1 MYWSVMDSDF
11 IFIFFT
17 HTESCTPPD
26 DFTGRC
32 DSILGSAATITE
44 APLPFTYF
52 DPDGKDNT
60 VVTFSLSSVTPSSGI
75 SLFDINSQT
84 GTIRVVNNLDVD
96 EDKIFSYNLTVRIA
110 DQNNFATEFIT
121 RVDIADVN
129 DNAPIPEY
137 PVYNGSLHENS
148 DISSVISG
156 LNIVFTDPDSGV
168 NGQWTYTLVPA
179 VNFTLNSSASPVV
192 YSNRKFDFETDE
204 IQYHIEIRATDLGNP
219 PRVGS
224 ATIVID
230 ILDENDNRPVITET
244 AIPTPVFIEQGQ
256 PIQVTSI
263 GISDVDSSIFP
274 MQYAIVTIVD
284 KIDPEER
291 LSYTGTPSSNLQV
304 IINTSGDI
312 IVVYGEGT
320 IDQYATF
327 LSTVTYQNLA
337 EEMSSPEQGRKISF
351 GVSDLPFSLP
361 NFGAG
366 SGDLL
371 LPSDLDVFFTYYDP
385 ANVSFVNA
393 SILLQSVNDQP
404 QVDCPIEGF
413 VTFPS
418 ITEDIP
424 DSSNTGVTIGNSSI
438 VGIIADNDNAG
449 NIGIAVIGTS
459 GNGRWQ
465 YTLFGFPFVNFTS
478 LSLTSATLL
487 GSTTKVRFIPN
498 LDALGSASIRFR
510 AWDRSDGNPEG
521 STGIDTTE
529 ALTNSS
535 SAFSIATCEAALEVT
550 PVNDAPSLDLDMGG
564 PNSPNFTTSYTEN
577 QTPTRIYVADPM
589 NVEIVDS
596 DNKYLQSLTVKISK
610 VDGSCDLPD
619 YPYGLSKDYLNPAN
633 LSILGIEETSSTEG
647 DACWTYIYTGN
658 QTIGN
663 WEWFI
668 GMLRLSINNSEPSD
682 HTRRLEYIIND
693 GALSSTPVY
702 SFVTVNL
709 VSDNCPKLAL
719 SVSSPLN
726 YQEHGPSIT
735 IDSHLNITDDDYKA
749 EITRVTVQIIVPSG
763 PLNCSSC
770 VLNVST
776 TSGSIT
782 SDFNDNILTIE
793 GKSSPEQYQEILRT
807 LTFHDTDSEPSF
819 SSMITLHFDV
829 QDETNSACPTA
840 GDVTIVLQA
849 VNDFAPSI
857 RLNGASVNFTTSFTE
872 GDTNGAVLVGNVQID
887 DEDTVDSV
895 LYNITIELLNGFVPA
910 EDELR
915 VVSIITPATL
925 IESSQ
930 SRVVIQGSLQNI
942 ITALNSVRY
951 FDTNTI
957 NPSTHVRLISF
968 HIIDG
973 DYLSEAAFTYLT
985 VVPVNDAPLI
995 DLSPSNPLSVD
1006 NNVLF
1011 DVGGSDV
1018 AIAPEGTVADP
1029 DNANLVGMDVVLQE
1043 IDSEGNQ
1050 TSPRSDIFHESL
1062 VFTNVIGITGSYDQ
1076 STGRISFSGTATL
1089 VSYQQLLR
1097 SIKYRNSN
1105 GSPSLNTRR
1114 ITVTIN
1120 DGSLSASAIAVV
1132 IIGNIPMAPVVD
1144 LNGARSGQDN
1154 AVSFTTKE
1162 DSPVDLAPQAFITD
1176 PDNDNICS
1184 AYITY
1189 TGPGAT
1195 CTASALSLTSSFGDL
1210 GITMSIIANGFSYSV
1225 ATSFPQCRETVVFN
1239 SLLRGM
1245 TFAASDD
1252 APAGTCIVTVTVTDF
1267 RSSVSIPATVTIS
1280 VNVGNEPPFID
1291 LDLGRVGR
1299 HFTFEY
1305 IQGVD
1310 SVKHIVSIYN
1320 ASLAMNLTSLAP
1332 VGEAPGEAA
1341 IGDDLGALIITNL
1354 SNAGYRLT
1362 DEDSPE
1368 LEYISVKFLYES
1380 VADLIHDAIRFPC
1393 IPINESVV
1401 VDPIGCRKIHE
1412 TVIYSDLKCDP
1423 NLFDA
1428 CNIPNLCENLTVTIT
1443 CGSKEYKFSY
1453 TSYGTVDRYA
1463 ALLGNLGYEYIRN
1476 ESVFTRIERTLN
1488 VTASDGSAVS
1498 PGALSIVSVVRKDDT
1513 PVIDVTKPAFTMHE
1527 DDRPGRDL
1535 IYYTVPVNNPDGTRA
1550 EKGSYILRII
1560 DGDDVSGIFTMDTSG
1575 NFKLIGSLDYETTTS
1590 YDVIISAQ
1598 FESND
1603 PRVSSTATIVI
1614 QVLDVNDNRP
1624 QVQAS
1629 YTAYIYENLVDQ
1641 FVIQVNATDADEGSN
1656 AIIIYSPLLGIGAE
1670 KFSVNRSTGV
1680 VKTAE
1685 ALNASDIDYY
1695 LIVLIIHDM
1704 GDIELYTHT
1713 VINIYVLP
1721 TPPDRIV
1728 FDAANSI
1735 SAITIPENTD
1745 VEYFI
1750 GTVVAYEVGT
1760 MDSSNIRYRNVS
1772 VIPVEPSLIRV
1783 DSYTGDVYLVSTLDA
1798 ERESEYV
1805 VTIEAYSIRTGIV
1818 VMSSTWNIT
1827 ITVEDIDE
1835 FAPQFFPIPDTISV
1849 FENTPIGT
1857 IVYTLRAYDN
1867 DTSEH
1872 IFVFELV
1879 NGGSHS
1885 DIPFDVL
1892 SDGFIIVTQQ
1902 LDFETRT
1909 SYTFNV
1915 EVRDNSSLSNLNSVT
1930 TVNISIININDNAPY
1945 FTGTPYITD
1954 VRETAPDD
1962 YVVLTLTVADP
1973 DGSDLGSDISFQIL
1987 ENDIPFC
1994 IDGYNITVCNSSQLT
2009 SYETEGLVFYLT
2021 VSVIE
2026 SLSGNILTNET
2037 SVTINVI
2044 LINEYPPVFPP
2055 SDVGV
2060 TSTLLEQDGNCST
2073 IDSSAAEIGDLIH
2086 KFNAADNQDG
2096 GLSGVVTYT
2105 LADSDGGPF
2114 SLNTTTGRL
2123 EVDGCVDADIKN
2135 AYTVTINA
2143 TDGAD
2148 IDGTVFT
2155 VSQFIDINIADG
2167 NDNPPYIIGPFYFVV
2182 RENETVGQQNFG
2194 KVYATDS
2201 DVESYNRIIEFSR
2214 VNAGGDGNQCP
2225 GPINIR
2231 STGELY
2237 FCSPIDF
2244 DTTNLRVFMVAL
2256 RAENPDGY
2264 DVHFTPKTLPVFF
2277 EVTVT
2282 LVDNNEFR
2290 PNIIGH
2296 SFEFEVNE
2304 NKPNSTSIGTIPA
2317 TDSDAADGGG
2327 GMIRYFLL
2335 SSQSDQTDR
2344 SCTSDIPFYAVNNG
2358 SVYTCAELD
2367 YEYKTSYFFYVRVCD
2382 MGNVIMCTITDE
2394 NVTVNVI
2401 DRNDNPTIFPSDIIN
2416 ITIAENNTAGPFI
2429 TLIWTDADSY
2439 DNSNVT
2445 LQLLTSGTPF
2455 GLSGNELVVTNPS
2468 AIDYEQGPRTY
2479 ALTILAINPPKD
2491 PTDLTQETSIMIF
2504 IHILDINDVTPVISQ
2519 PTQFTISENDTA
2531 GILVGTVN
2539 ATDIEDGENGR
2550 LTYFSSSSDVSS
2562 CCCTGTNAFILDE
2575 NNGEITT
2582 CYQLDYEER
2591 SSYGFIVSVCDN
2603 GSPQLCTERTFQ
2615 VYITDINDNPP
2626 VFDSGTI
2633 NLEIYENS
2641 IAGVNLYTIVTTDRD
2656 SVPNSDVTYT
2666 FVNTSSPFAVLNNNE
2681 IQYTGASPLDYE
2693 SNQKMFMLHLR
2704 AINSPSDVNDV
2715 TQIVDIVV
2723 TITIIDR
2730 NDNPPVYPTRYDTP
2744 TIAEHE
2750 TKDSLVYLLN
2760 TVDADSAN
2768 NSDVYYQIISD
2779 NTPFAVKGNMLVVND
2794 QIALDREVLSNHY
2807 SLVVEAVNEP
2817 GRSDD
2822 VTQTANITLN
2832 VTIQDINDNSPIFI
2846 GHLNFMVQEN
2856 FNVGY
2861 MFTERVVASDADE
2874 GMNGVVVFTVESST
2888 ACRCSSGSSCVSVG
2902 YTGLDSSSGS
2912 GDFGDIICS
2921 SEFPFEI
2928 DHDSGRLSICH
2939 RLDFEEY
2946 CEFTLIV
2953 QACDLG
2959 SPQLCNTANV
2969 TVNIVDV
2976 NDNPPTING
2985 PFSFSVNETVSSG
2998 YQVGCVNATDLD
3010 TGMGG
3015 TIRFYSDNVVECSSN
3030 FPFEVNAE
3038 SGCINVCNSL
3048 NFEHTTS
3055 YSFTLNVTDLG
3066 DPMFDST
3073 ATISILVININDHGP
3088 VFTSPSTAHVSENIA
3103 NALVAMVTAM
3113 DIDIAPHNSL
3123 TFSLLSNAGGK
3134 FNITSDGKIYTAVE
3148 LDREEESYHIIRVK
3162 VDDGIFSNNQSI
3174 NVTVTDVN
3182 DNRPFYDGMTS
3193 FTVQENSNFTIPLDF
3208 KDIDSGINAEVVIF
3222 MTSSGFTSEP
3232 NSLILKNVETLDRDP
3247 ETGGSPSVVVEV
3259 VAIDKG
3265 TEPLSSNVTYLTLV
3279 VTDVNDNAPIPL
3291 APFSANVKDDTKR
3304 DVYIATLNATD
3315 FDDGLNAELQFTLL
3329 SHHNMFY
3336 VNSTTGDLYTNT
3348 VIQLIG
3354 NTAQFVNV
3362 SVLVSDLGQP
3372 SLNATYNFVVVIVDN
3387 LPTFTPNEY
3396 TFYVEENTFNEPIGQ
3411 VYAIDRDLNVS
3422 DVDFVYS
3429 IISSY
3434 PYGGF
3439 RIINSTIYSPANYL
3453 DYEDNS
3459 VFELILGV
3467 GNGEMIFDTAN
3478 VTIIVNDT
3486 NDNPPILSPVNVT
3499 ADLPENSPVGY
3510 VVTTLIGIDFDS
3522 GPAGTLTFTLLT
3534 GQGKNLFVIDS
3545 EGRLKTNN
3553 LNASDHE
3560 LNTNYVFT
3568 YRACDNGNP
3577 IICSDPG
3584 YITIT
3589 VVGADDV
3596 PPEFSSDVYSK
3607 VISENYGTDRSIL
3620 TVNVS
3625 DVDTPIDS
3633 LTFRL
3638 EPPQFLFAIEQ
3649 VTGIIRTTNVP
3660 LDYET
3665 TMTHVFKVRVT
3676 DTGGNTD
3683 TATITIYVLDVD
3695 DNLPRIVSP
3704 NDTFTFN
3711 EGQQSSIYF
3720 NTFSISEP
3728 DSVSQNTMDKVVLS
3742 LGPSPDSSQS
3752 YPYDGGFCDH
3762 ANYSVIDNSSFGLC
3776 NIDSCTDLYD
3786 SLVPVNNALKSGGI
3800 LAVDYTAF
3808 SLGRTDELLASD
3820 VHVEGH
3826 FTVSF
3831 WVKIVDINTDPLTG
3845 GQGLAILFSMESSQ
3859 AVILRIVSD
3868 TSGNIKVA
3876 SGANQDVIS
3885 TTGVSIYDGKYH
3897 HVAVIRSGANMRIY
3911 VDGIIRAQNSN
3922 AGTIT
3927 TGGTDTRTI
3936 FVGEKMTGYLAQINF
3951 CTNSSLSQ
3959 QEMVCIVS
3967 CGEIL
3972 SATSTNNVTAS
3983 VDYVTRT
3990 VSLACNTPNSCTLSE
4005 MDEAVSGVSYSNSID
4020 EPHPEPRG
4028 LYVTVKDAV
4037 GFGNQ
4042 SVFSIKPI
4050 LTNDKLPVLDLN
4062 GQSTSGVN
4070 YVLEYEELSPPVSI
4084 IGASAVLYDL
4094 DSGYWKFNRIV
4105 VELSNPLIGSEFLN
4119 ISVADVPNGIEI
4131 IEDSSVDLGLIV
4143 RSITNQDLF
4152 PSVLLDGLRAIKY
4165 SNNQKDPTNILRV
4178 ISLTVYDFQAVHTN
4192 SPIANVTVEILLAND
4207 PPTISIDASG
4217 LQFMEQIRTLTLLQS
4232 ATVSITDVDSTL
4244 MSEATIELQNTV
4256 NGNDEFLYLNTAVN
4270 GINSTYDFGTH
4281 ILTINGLASKDIY
4294 VTLLKAVVYNNSNA
4308 NPTNAVR
4315 QLSIRIVD
4323 DLGLSSSTAVVVPF
4337 GIVLFNDPPS
4347 MIFNSTGTNEY
4358 ISTFLEDTDDCVPVL
4373 GNFTLTDPENKGF
4386 SNFIMYII
4394 NPTNTESLTTPFIPG
4409 LPVFSVSGTIYIF
4422 VTDNN
4427 VDFSLLSLIEYCN
4440 SAEEPIGGEKT
4451 IVIRITDNKGDTNS
4465 VKSSFAY
4472 SRITI
4477 INVNDL
4483 PELYVE
4489 AAQGVS
4495 YGGEPVPFVNPNNIT
4510 LSDNDSSTFTEIIIT
4525 ITNPQDS
4532 ALHEVIQTLGNIP
4545 GSGIL
4550 EGPIVMPNGSFAFNI
4565 SYKEPV
4571 SNITIING
4579 IKELRYNNLAG
4590 FNITINPPR
4599 VVCIQ
4604 VSDGTDYSS
4613 PGCITIHVELPNQ
4626 FAPIFLNNSMAYEYN
4641 ETPFPITVG
4650 QFIATDTDND
4660 PIASRV
4666 FYSIESIISFN
4677 DNGDMSETKDIGIFS
4692 IDDDTGIFT
4701 IPNGLDAEQYV
4712 FHNISIRARDNG
4724 NPNRYDILYFTI
4736 TVNDVNDNVPQFTG
4750 LPYTPI
4756 QANVR
4761 EELVPIQVRNL
4772 YKLSATDADLSSSN
4786 REIRFNLVNTYYTTD
4801 TGEPIFHINSTTG
4814 VLYYDQR
4821 LDAEQESVF
4830 VFNVTATD
4838 NGSPPLTNYTII
4850 EFTPLDVNDN
4860 PAEVDQLTPA
4870 LFISGFNR
4878 QPTSIGPAI
4887 RVTDPDSSVVLSS
4900 VSIELTSPVVIDD
4913 YLTCMTNATRSC
4925 QNERVDLN
4933 SSIDLMSLATFT
4945 GAGVTD
4951 TTIGE
4956 RECSAKRFVR
4966 LSDSSTNGYGRIPRS
4981 SLSSSFGS
4989 GNMSFSFVANVTN
5002 EGVIVA
5008 IPDNTN
5014 PNASP
5019 SNVNLAFA
5027 IWFRRTRM
5035 SLYYTHNSQIKI
5047 ATLIVSNLFDPN
5059 TGTYTSRHYMVIVSG
5074 MNVDFYANCK
5084 LLGSVTLD
5092 GIPEIP
5098 LMTPDVFIGRTIPG
5112 SANGDAQ
5119 GHRHF
5124 GGVLHGLYY
5133 YPYVLSVSQIAR
5145 ICECER
5151 LIIPKQ
5157 YSHSLSV
5164 TYSSTRIQVTGGNS
5178 LPPTSV
5184 NEFLRGVSYTTVLSQ
5199 NTTGNSRSLEF
5210 ITTYPPLSQTK
5221 ATYGSIEFVQ
5231 NDTTIPTID
5240 LNGNGADG
5248 INFATSFTE
5257 DEAAVSVTSNAV
5269 NITRD
5274 NLANVLPTIQNM
5286 TVVLTNPVDGVAE
5299 YISAQGTGAIP
5310 ASVVGGTIIEITGPG
5325 LPSEFSQVLRSIK
5338 YTNIHQNPITSVIRN
5353 ITFSVSD
5360 TKGRQNDPL
5369 AYAEITIISVNDPPQ
5384 LSFSSTLGDTVNT
5397 VTFHEGG
5404 SEVYLAQNATIID
5417 VDNAEFTSA
5426 RVTIINNFVPNKD
5439 ELRITTQVSGI
5450 TSTYDSNSGVL
5461 TISGSASLTDYHTV
5475 LRSITFNTSDNPL
5488 LDDTNDI
5495 EDRLKRTVTIVV
5507 NDGLDNSNSISV
5519 EVEFMTVNDPTMLH
5533 INGSSVVTYTEGLQP
5548 VYLLPYAY
5556 ITDNDN
5562 QYIKQLLVQFVNIG
5576 ETGDVFSDDGASQ
5589 DPLLSYEQRSVTDLI
5604 QILRN
5609 ITYFNTE
5616 TEPSLVNRTVAITV
5630 TDFADNTNSIE
5641 ITVVVKDRNDNPPLF
5656 IGSPY
5661 SFSVEEN
5668 AVVGTSIGTLRATD
5682 ADSTPPIAIIFTLN
5696 TTLFNTVSADSTTS
5710 AFVIN
5715 NKVFDYET
5723 DPHSMTFDA
5732 YASDGELVSTGQ
5744 VTVVVVNVNEPPI
5757 LSITGTST
5765 AAEAKQSR
5773 PIIGPDSVTITDQDI
5788 SDSIVS
5794 ATLTL
5799 SNVPSGSSESL
5810 TLNETIPGYT
5820 FVNTPGSTVYRLTK
5834 TGSGIDLSK
5843 ALEYIQYT
5851 AGDIEAPLIV
5861 RQVIIKVTDEG
5872 GLDSNNVI
5880 IEVTLADEPEFSAP
5894 FYSATLDE
5902 GTLHSNFLQI
5912 HATVAN
5918 PNDIIEYFVESISN
5932 IEINASTG
5940 YLSLVQVLDYEMTTT
5955 FNFKVYATA
5964 RIPLPRTAAVTV
5976 YITVRDV
5983 NDEDQSISGIA
5994 NITVQIGTPKN
6005 VLDGITVI
6013 DPDTFPLIRS
6023 TFSVKG
6029 NPLTPHPFSGK
6040 LCVDETNI
6048 ITKMVLI
6055 CRISGHINLLL
6066 SINTG
6071 PGAELS
6077 IDEYDNSILTL
6088 SSSYAILTA
6097 NLSSFQGQINYFML
6111 AFWFKPEVGQSGY
6124 IVFFSNAEH
6133 TERYLTLHYNS
6144 EAMQFVVTLKQ
6155 VGVSGLASQAIIIF
6169 QLSDSIEDGN
6179 YHFIMIHYSLR
6190 TITLSV
6196 DGVPVT
6202 SVAVIYANIIYQVFG
6217 KCYYH

>member
-1 MYWSVMDSDF
+1 M
-11 IFIFFT
+11 
-17 HTESCTPPD
+17 
-26 DFTGRC
+26 
-32 DSILGSAATITE
+32 
-44 APLPFTYF
+44 PFTYF

-121 RVDIADVN
+121 RVDIEDIN

-148 DISSVISG
+148 GIPSVISG

-204 IQYHIEIRATDLGNP
+204 TQYHIEIRATDLGYP

-230 ILDENDNRPVITET
+230 ILDENDNRPVITAT

-263 GISDVDSSIFP
+263 GISDLDSSIFP
-274 MQYAIVTIVD
+274 MQYAIVTIVN
-284 KIDPEER
+284 KIDAEER

-304 IINTSGDI
+304 INNTSGDV

-320 IDQYATF
+320 IEQYAAF
-327 LSTVTYQNLA
+327 LSTVTYQSLA

-361 NFGAG
+361 SFGAG

-371 LPSDLDVFFTYYDP
+371 LPSDLSVFFTYYDP

-424 DSSNTGVTIGNSSI
+424 DSSNTGVTIGTSNI
-438 VGIIADNDNAG
+438 VGIIADNDNAA

-465 YTLFGFPFVNFTS
+465 YALSGFPFVDFTS
-478 LSLTSATLL
+478 LSPASATLL

-498 LDALGSASIRFR
+498 LNTLGSASIRFR
-510 AWDRSDGNPEG
+510 AWDRSDGNAEG

-577 QTPTRIYVADPM
+577 QTPTRIYIVDPM

-596 DNKYLQSLTVKISK
+596 DDKYLQSLTVKISK

-633 LSILGIEETSSTEG
+633 LSILGIEETSSTQG
-647 DACWTYIYTGN
+647 DACWTYVYTGN

-682 HTRRLEYIIND
+682 HTRRLEYTIND

-735 IDSHLNITDDDYKA
+735 IDPHLNITDDDYKA
-749 EITRVTVQIIVPSG
+749 EITRATVQIIVPSG

-770 VLNVST
+770 VLNVNT

-793 GKSSPEQYQEILRT
+793 GKGSPEQYQEILRT

-829 QDETNSACPTA
+829 QDETNSVCPTA

-857 RLNGASVNFTTSFTE
+857 RLNGANINFTTSFTE

-887 DEDTVDSV
+887 DEDTVDSA

-915 VVSIITPATL
+915 VVSIISPATL

-951 FDTNTI
+951 FDNNTI
-957 NPSTHVRLISF
+957 NPFTHVRLISF

-973 DYLSEAAFTYLT
+973 DYVSDTAFTYLT
-985 VVPVNDAPLI
+985 VLPVNDAPFI
-995 DLSPSNPLSVD
+995 DLNPSNPLSVD

-1018 AIAPEGTVADP
+1018 AIAPDGIVADP
-1029 DNANLVGMDVVLQE
+1029 DSANLVGMDVVLQE

-1050 TSPRSDIFHESL
+1050 TSPRSDVFYESL
-1062 VFTNVIGITGSYDQ
+1062 VFTAVIGITGSYDQ

-1089 VSYQQLLR
+1089 ANYQQLLR

-1105 GSPSLNTRR
+1105 GNPSLNTRR
-1114 ITVTIN
+1114 IIVTIN
-1120 DGSLSASAIAVV
+1120 DGSLSSSAIAVV

-1144 LNGARSGQDN
+1144 LNGARSGQNN

-1162 DSPVDLAPQAFITD
+1162 DSPVYLAPEAFITD
-1176 PDNDNICS
+1176 ADDDNICS
-1184 AYITY
+1184 AYIIY
-1189 TGPGAT
+1189 TGPGTT
-1195 CTASALSLTSSFGDL
+1195 CTASALSVTSSFGDL
-1210 GITMSIIANGFSYSV
+1210 VISMSTIANGFSYNV
-1225 ATSFPQCRETVVFN
+1225 TTMFPQCRETIVFN
-1239 SLLRGM
+1239 SLLRRM

-1362 DEDSPE
+1362 DEDNTE

-1380 VADLIHDAIRFPC
+1380 VADLMHDAIRFPC
-1393 IPINESVV
+1393 IPINESIV

-1423 NLFDA
+1423 NLFDG
-1428 CNIPNLCENLTVTIT
+1428 CNTPNLCENLTVTIT

-1453 TSYGTVDRYA
+1453 TSQGTVGRYA
-1463 ALLGNLGYEYIRN
+1463 TLLGNLGYEYIRN
-1476 ESVFTRIERTLN
+1476 VSVFTRIERTIN
-1488 VTASDGSAVS
+1488 ITASDGSAVS

-1513 PVIDVTKPAFTMHE
+1513 PVIDVTKPAFTMYE

-1575 NFKLIGSLDYETTTS
+1575 NFKLIGSLDYETATS

-1598 FESND
+1598 FESSD
-1603 PRVSSTATIVI
+1603 PRVFSTGTIVI
-1614 QVLDVNDNRP
+1614 QILDVNDNRP

-1629 YTAYIYENLVDQ
+1629 YTAYIYENLADQ
-1641 FVIQVNATDADEGSN
+1641 FVVQVNATDADEGSN
-1656 AIIIYSPLLGIGAE
+1656 AIIVYSPLLGIGAE

-1713 VINIYVLP
+1713 VINVYVLP

-1735 SAITIPENTD
+1735 SAKTIPENTN

-1772 VIPVEPSLIRV
+1772 IIPMEPSLIRV
-1783 DSYTGDVYLVSTLDA
+1783 DSDRGDVYLVSTLDA
-1798 ERESEYV
+1798 ERESEYI

-1818 VMSSTWNIT
+1818 VMPATWNIT

-1835 FAPQFFPIPDTISV
+1835 FAPHFLPVPDPINVP
-1849 FENTPIGT
+1849 ENTPIGAV
-1857 IVYTLRAYDN
+1857 VYTLRADDN
-1867 DTSEH
+1867 DASEH
-1872 IFVFELV
+1872 VFVFELV
-1879 NGGSHS
+1879 STGANSNIPGNALSNGLDNGYLS

-1892 SDGFIIVTQQ
+1892 SSGSIIVTQQ
-1902 LDFETRT
+1902 LDFETTTR
-1909 SYTFNV
+1909 YTFDV
-1915 EVRDNSSLSNLNSVT
+1915 EVRDNSSLANMTSVI
-1930 TVNISIININDNAPY
+1930 TVNISIMNINDNAPY

-1954 VRETAPDD
+1954 VRETAPDN
-1962 YVVLTLTVADP
+1962 YVILTLTVTDP
-1973 DGSDLGSDISFQIL
+1973 DGSDLGSDISFEIL
-1987 ENDIPFC
+1987 ENNIPFC

-2021 VSVIE
+2021 VSVME
-2026 SLSGNILTNET
+2026 SLSGNTLTNET

-2044 LINEYPPVFPP
+2044 LINEYPPIFPP

-2060 TSTLLEQDGNCST
+2060 TQTLREQDGNCST
-2073 IDSSAAEIGDLIH
+2073 IDSSAAETGDLIH

-2105 LADSDGGPF
+2105 LVDSDGGPF

-2135 AYTVTINA
+2135 AYNVTINA
-2143 TDGAD
+2143 ADGAD

-2155 VSQFIDINIADG
+2155 VSQFIYIDIIDG
-2167 NDNPPYIIGPFYFVV
+2167 NDNPPNILGPFNFVV
-2182 RENETVGQQNFG
+2182 RENETVGQRDFG
-2194 KVYATDS
+2194 KVYAND
-2201 DVESYNRIIEFSR
+2201 DDAASYNSFIEFSR
-2214 VNAGGDGNQCP
+2214 TNAGGDGNQCP

-2231 STGELY
+2231 FTGELY

-2244 DTTNLRVFMVAL
+2244 DSTNQRVFTVEL
-2256 RAENPDGY
+2256 QAENPNGR
-2264 DVHFTPKTLPVFF
+2264 DVYYNPKTLLVFF

-2304 NKPNSTSIGTIPA
+2304 NKPNRTSIGTIPA
-2317 TDSDAADGGG
+2317 TDNDAADGGG
-2327 GMIRYFLL
+2327 GMMQYLLL
-2335 SSQSDQTDR
+2335 SSQSDQIDK
-2344 SCTSDIPFYAVNNG
+2344 SCTTDVPFYAANNG

-2367 YEYKTSYFFYVRVCD
+2367 YEFKASYFFYVRVCD
-2382 MGNVIMCTITDE
+2382 MGNIIMCTITDE

-2401 DRNDNPTIFPSDIIN
+2401 DRNDNPPIFPSDIIN
-2416 ITIAENNTAGPFI
+2416 ITIAENNTAGPLI
-2429 TLIWTDADSY
+2429 TLIWTDPDTY

-2445 LQLLTSGTPF
+2445 LQLLTFGTPF
-2455 GLSGNELVVTNPS
+2455 GLNGSELIVTNPS
-2468 AIDYEQGPRTY
+2468 AIDYEQGPKTY
-2479 ALTILAINPPKD
+2479 NLTIRAVNPPKD
-2491 PTDLTQETSIMIF
+2491 PTDSTQEASITIF

-2550 LTYFSSSSDVSS
+2550 LTYSSSSSDVSS

-2591 SSYGFIVSVCDN
+2591 SSYSFIVSVCDN

-2626 VFDSGTI
+2626 VFSSGTI

-2641 IAGVNLYTIVTTDRD
+2641 RTGVNLYTIVTTDRD
-2656 SVPNSDVTYT
+2656 SAPNSNVTYI

-2693 SNQKMFMLHLR
+2693 SNQKMFMLQLR
-2704 AINSPSDVNDV
+2704 AINSPSDVNDI

-2730 NDNPPVYPTRYDTP
+2730 NDNPPVYPTKYDTP
-2744 TIAEHE
+2744 TIVEHE
-2750 TKDSLVYLLN
+2750 AKDSLVYLLN
-2760 TVDADSAN
+2760 TTDADSAN
-2768 NSDVYYQIISD
+2768 NSEVYYQIMSVD
-2779 NTPFAVKGNMLVVND
+2779 TPFAVKGNMLVVND
-2794 QIALDREVLSNHY
+2794 ENALDREVLSNHY
-2807 SLVVEAVNEP
+2807 SLIVEAVNEP

-2822 VTQTANITLN
+2822 VIQTANITLN

-2846 GHLNFMVQEN
+2846 GQLNFMVQEN

-2861 MFTERVVASDADE
+2861 MFTERVVANDADE

-2888 ACRCSSGSSCVSVG
+2888 ACPCSSGSSCVSVG
-2902 YTGLDSSSGS
+2902 SLGFDSGSGS
-2912 GDFGDIICS
+2912 GDFGDLICS

-2939 RLDFEEY
+2939 LLDFEKY
-2946 CEFTLIV
+2946 CEFTLLV

-2959 SPQLCNTANV
+2959 SPQLCDITNV

-2976 NDNPPTING
+2976 NDNSPTING
-2985 PFSFSVNETVSSG
+2985 PFVFSVNETVSSG
-2998 YQVGCVNATDLD
+2998 HQVGCVNATDLD

-3015 TIRFYSDNVVECSSN
+3015 TIRFYSNNVLECSPD

-3038 SGCINVCNSL
+3038 FGCIIVCNSL
-3048 NFEHTTS
+3048 NFEHTMS
-3055 YSFTLNVTDLG
+3055 YSFILNVTDLG
-3066 DPMFDST
+3066 DPMLDST

-3088 VFTSPSTAHVSENIA
+3088 VFTSPSTAYVSENIA
-3103 NALVAMVTAM
+3103 NVLVTTVTAI
-3113 DIDIAPHNSL
+3113 DIDIAPHNAL

-3134 FNITSDGKIYTAVE
+3134 FNITSDGEIYTAVE
-3148 LDREEESYHIIRVK
+3148 LDREEEPYHIIRVK

-3193 FTVQENSNFTIPLDF
+3193 FTVRENSNFTIPLDF

-3232 NSLILKNVETLDRDP
+3232 DSLILKNVATLDRDP

-3265 TEPLSSNVTYLTLV
+3265 TEPLSSNMTYITLV

-3291 APFSANVKDDTKR
+3291 APFRANVKDDTKR
-3304 DVYIATLNATD
+3304 DIYIATLNATD

-3372 SLNATYNFVVVIVDN
+3372 SLNTTYDFVVIIVDN
-3387 LPTFTPNEY
+3387 LPMFTPNRY

-3411 VYAIDRDLNVS
+3411 VYARDRDLNVS

-3439 RIINSTIYSPANYL
+3439 SIVNNTIYSPANYL

-3459 VFELILGV
+3459 VFELIVGV
-3467 GNGEMIFDTAN
+3467 GNGEMVFDTAN
-3478 VTIIVNDT
+3478 VTIIVIDT

-3545 EGRLKTNN
+3545 EGHLITNS

-3577 IICSDPG
+3577 IFCSDPG
-3584 YITIT
+3584 FISIT

-3596 PPEFSSDVYSK
+3596 PPKFSPDVYSK
-3607 VISENYGTDRSIL
+3607 VISENYGADRSIL
-3620 TVNVS
+3620 TVSVT

-3633 LTFRL
+3633 LNFEL
-3638 EPPQFLFAIEQ
+3638 VPPQFLFTIEQ

-3665 TMTHVFKVRVT
+3665 TMTHVFQVKVT
-3676 DTGGNTD
+3676 DTGGGTD
-3683 TATITIYVLDVD
+3683 TATITIYLQDID

-3704 NDTFTFN
+3704 NDTFMFN
-3711 EGQQSSIYF
+3711 EGQQSPIYF
-3720 NTFSISEP
+3720 NAFSISEP

-3742 LGPSPDSSQS
+3742 LRPSPYSSQS

-3776 NIDSCTDLYD
+3776 YIDSCTDLYD
-3786 SLVPVNNALKSGGI
+3786 SLVPVNALKSGGI
-3800 LAVDYTAF
+3800 LAVNYTAF
-3808 SLGRTDELLASD
+3808 SLGRTVDLPASD
-3820 VHVEGH
+3820 VHVEDH

-3831 WVKIVDINTDPLTG
+3831 WVKIVDINTNALTG
-3845 GQGLAILFSMESSQ
+3845 GQGLAFLFSMETHL

-3897 HVAVIRSGANMRIY
+3897 HVAVMRSGANMRIY
-3911 VDGIIRAQNSN
+3911 VDGIIHAQNSN

-3959 QEMVCIVS
+3959 QEIVCIVS

-3972 SATSTNNVTAS
+3972 SATSTSNVTAS

-4005 MDEAVSGVSYSNSID
+4005 MDEAVSGVSYSNAID

-4028 LYVTVKDAV
+4028 LYVTVKDAI

-4042 SVFSIKPI
+4042 SVFSIRPI

-4062 GQSTSGVN
+4062 GQSTSGIN
-4070 YVLEYEELSPPVSI
+4070 YALEYEELSSPVSI
-4084 IGASAVLYDL
+4084 IGASAELYDL

-4105 VELSNPLIGSEFLN
+4105 VELNSPLIGSEFLN
-4119 ISVADVPNGIEI
+4119 ISIADVPNGIEI
-4131 IEDSSVDLGLIV
+4131 VEESSVDLGLIV
-4143 RSITNQDLF
+4143 RSITNQDIF
-4152 PSVLLDGLRAIKY
+4152 PGALLDGLRAIKY
-4165 SNNQKDPTNILRV
+4165 SNNQKDPTNILRL

-4192 SPIANVTVEILLAND
+4192 SPVANVTVEILQAND
-4207 PPTISIDASG
+4207 PPIISIDASG
-4217 LQFMEQIRTLTLLQS
+4217 VQFMEQIRTLTPLQS

-4244 MSEATIELQNTV
+4244 MSEAIIELQNTV
-4256 NGNDEFLYLNTAVN
+4256 NGNDEFLYLNTTVN
-4270 GINSTYDFGTH
+4270 GINSTYDFGTR
-4281 ILTINGLASKDIY
+4281 ILTINGLASKNIY
-4294 VTLLKAVVYNNSNA
+4294 VTLLKAIVYNNSNH

-4315 QLSIRIVD
+4315 QLSIRIID
-4323 DLGLSSSTAVVVPF
+4323 DLGLPSSTAVVVPF
-4337 GIVLFNDPPS
+4337 GVVLFNDPPS
-4347 MIFNSTGTNEY
+4347 MIFKSTGTNEY
-4358 ISTFLEDTDDCVPVL
+4358 VSTFLEDTDDCVPVL
-4373 GNFTLTDPENKGF
+4373 GNFTLIDPENKGF
-4386 SNFIMYII
+4386 SNFIMEIVSS
-4394 NPTNTESLTTPFIPG
+4394 TNTEFLTTPNIPG

-4422 VTDNN
+4422 VTDNS

-4440 SAEEPIGGEKT
+4440 FAEEPIGGEKT
-4451 IVIRITDNKGDTNS
+4451 IMITITDNKGDTNS

-4477 INVNDL
+4477 VNVNDL

-4510 LSDNDSSTFTEIIIT
+4510 LNDNDSATFTEIIIT

-4532 ALHEVIQTLGNIP
+4532 ALHEVIQTLGQLP
-4545 GSGIL
+4545 GSAIL
-4550 EGPIVMPNGSFAFNI
+4550 EGPTVMPNGSFAFNI

-4604 VSDGTDYSS
+4604 VSDGADYSS
-4613 PGCITIHVELPNQ
+4613 PRCITINVELPNQ
-4626 FAPIFLNNSMAYEYN
+4626 FAPIFLNESMAYEYD
-4641 ETPFPITVG
+4641 ETSLPITVG
-4650 QFIATDTDND
+4650 KFIATDTDSD

-4666 FYSIESIISFN
+4666 FYSIESINSFN
-4677 DNGDMSETKDIGIFS
+4677 DEGDMSETKQIGIFS
-4692 IDDDTGIFT
+4692 IDDDTGLFT

-4724 NPNRYDILYFTI
+4724 NPNRYDFLYLTV

-4750 LPYTPI
+4750 LPYTPNPSN
-4756 QANVR
+4756 AR
-4761 EELVPIQVRNL
+4761 EELVPVQVRNL
-4772 YKLSATDADLSSSN
+4772 YKVMATDADLSSSN
-4786 REIRFNLVNTYYTTD
+4786 RDIRFNLVNTYYTTD
-4801 TGEPIFHINSTTG
+4801 TGKPIFHINSTTG
-4814 VLYYDQR
+4814 DLYYDQR

-4850 EFTPLDVNDN
+4850 EFTPIDVNDN

-4870 LFISGFNR
+4870 LFISGFSR
-4878 QPTSIGPAI
+4878 KPTSIGPAI
-4887 RVTDPDSSVVLSS
+4887 RVTDPDNSVVLSS
-4900 VSIELTSPVVIDD
+4900 VSIELTSPVVINN
-4913 YLTCMTNATRSC
+4913 YLTCMTNATESC
-4925 QNERVDLN
+4925 QNERVNLN

-4951 TTIGE
+4951 TTMGE

-4966 LSDSSTNGYGRIPRS
+4966 LSNSGTNGYGQIPRS

-4989 GNMSFSFVANVTN
+4989 GNMSFSFVANITN
-5002 EGVIVA
+5002 EGIIVG

-5014 PNASP
+5014 PNEPP

-5035 SLYYTHNSQIKI
+5035 SLYYTHNSQIKP

-5059 TGTYTSRHYMVIVSG
+5059 TGTYTTRHYMVIVNG
-5074 MNVDFYANCK
+5074 TNVDFYSNCK

-5098 LMTPDVFIGRTIPG
+5098 LITPDVFIGRTIPG
-5112 SANGDAQ
+5112 SSNNDAL

-5133 YPYVLSVSQIAR
+5133 YPYVLSVSQIAS
-5145 ICECER
+5145 ICECEH

-5157 YSHSLSV
+5157 YSNSLSV
-5164 TYSSTRIQVTGGNS
+5164 TYSSTRIQVTGPNV

-5184 NEFLRGVSYTTVLSQ
+5184 NEFLRGVSYATVLSQ

-5210 ITTYPPLSQTK
+5210 VTTYPQLSQTK
-5221 ATYGSIEFVQ
+5221 TTYGRIEFVLS
-5231 NDTTIPTID
+5231 DTTIPTID
-5240 LNGNGADG
+5240 LNGNSAGG
-5248 INFATSFTE
+5248 INYATSFTE
-5257 DEAAVSVTSNAV
+5257 DGAVVAITSNAV
-5269 NITRD
+5269 TITRD

-5286 TVVLTNPVDGVAE
+5286 TILLTNPMDGVAE
-5299 YISAQGTGAIP
+5299 SISAQGTDAMLVN
-5310 ASVVGGTIIEITGPG
+5310 VVGGTIIEITGPG

-5338 YTNIHQNPITSVIRN
+5338 YTNVHQNPITSVIRN

-5360 TKGRQNDPL
+5360 TEGRHNDPL
-5369 AYAEITIISVNDPPQ
+5369 AYTEITIISVNDPPE
-5384 LSFSSTLGDTVNT
+5384 LSFSSTLGDTINT

-5426 RVTIINNFVPNKD
+5426 RVAIINNFVPNKD
-5439 ELRITTQVSGI
+5439 ELRIATQVSGI
-5450 TSTYDSNSGVL
+5450 TSTYDGNSGVL

-5507 NDGLDNSNSISV
+5507 NDGLDDSNSISV
-5519 EVEFMTVNDPTMLH
+5519 EVEFMTINDPTMLH
-5533 INGSSVVTYTEGLQP
+5533 INGSSIVTYTEGLQP

-5562 QYIKQLLVQFVNIG
+5562 QFIKQLLVQFVNIG
-5576 ETGDVFSDDGASQ
+5576 ETGDVFSDDGVTR
-5589 DPLLSYEQRSVTDLI
+5589 DPLLSYEQRSAADLI

-5616 TEPSLVNRTVAITV
+5616 AEPSLVNRTVAITV

-5661 SFSVEEN
+5661 SFSVDEN
-5668 AVVGTSIGTLRATD
+5668 ALVGTSVGTLRAAD
-5682 ADSTPPIAIIFTLN
+5682 ADSTPPISIIFTLN
-5696 TTLFNTVSADSTTS
+5696 TTLFNTSSTDSSTS
-5710 AFVIN
+5710 AYVIN
-5715 NKVFDYET
+5715 NEVFDYET
-5723 DPHSMTFDA
+5723 DPYSMTFEA
-5732 YASDGELVSTGQ
+5732 YASDGELVSTAQ

-5757 LSITGTST
+5757 LNITGTST

-5773 PIIGPDSVTITDQDI
+5773 PIIEPNSVTITDQDI

-5820 FVNTPGSTVYRLTK
+5820 FVNTPGSTVYTLTK

-5851 AGDIEAPLIV
+5851 AGNIEAPLIV
-5861 RQVIIKVTDEG
+5861 RRVIIKVTDEG

-5894 FYSATLDE
+5894 SYSASLDE
-5902 GTLHSNFLQI
+5902 RTLHSNFLQI

-5918 PNDIIEYFVESISN
+5918 PNDIIEYSVESISN

-5940 YLSLVQVLDYEMTTT
+5940 YLSLVQVLDYETTKM

-5964 RIPLPRTAAVTV
+5964 RIPLPRTATVTV

-5983 NDEDQSISGIA
+5983 NDEGQSVSGIT

-6048 ITKMVLI
+6048 ITKMVSI
-6055 CRISGHINLLL
+6055 CRISGHIILLL
-6066 SINTG
+6066 SINMG

-6088 SSSYAILTA
+6088 SLSYAVLTA
-6097 NLSSFQGQINYFML
+6097 NLSSFQGQINNFML

-6133 TERYLTLHYNS
+6133 TERYITTYYDS

-6155 VGVSGLASQAIIIF
+6155 VGVSGLASQIIVIF
-6169 QLSDSIEDGN
+6169 QLSDSIEDGK
-6179 YHFIMIHYSLR
+6179 YHFIMIHYSSR

-6196 DGVPVT
+6196 DGVPIV
-6202 SVAVIYANIIYQVFG
+6202 SVAVIYANIISKVFG
-6217 KCYYH
+6217 KYYCH